1 MYKMLLISH
10 GELGNELLSVAKQ
23 IIGKFDTE
31 LITAISNRDR
41 SLPEMIKIIE
51 ESTSK
56 DPDSFYILATD
67 FPGGSCFIASRKVSS
82 SSDRI
87 IPVSGLNISM
97 VLSFLTKKDSYSGRE
112 LAEIIK
118 TDGNRAIIS

>member
-1 MYKMLLISH
+1 MNKMLLISH

>member
-1 MYKMLLISH
+1 MNKMLLISH
-10 GELGNELLSVAKQ
+10 GELGKELLSIAHQ
-23 IIGKFDTE
+23 IVGKFNDE
-31 LITAISNRDR
+31 LISAISNKDR

-51 ESTSK
+51 EKTSK
-56 DPDSFYILATD
+56 DLENFYILATD

-87 IPVSGLNISM
+87 ITVSGLNISM

-112 LAEIIK
+112 LTEIIK

>member
-1 MYKMLLISH
+1 MNKMLLISH
-10 GELGNELLSVAKQ
+10 GELGKELLSVAHQ
-23 IIGKFDTE
+23 IIGNFNAE
-31 LITAISNRDR
+31 LISAISNNDR

-51 ESTSK
+51 EITNN
-56 DPDSFYILATD
+56 DQDNFYILATD

-87 IPVSGLNISM
+87 ITVSGLNISM
-97 VLSFLTKKDSYSGRE
+97 VLSFLTKKDSYSGKE
-112 LAEIIK
+112 LTEIIK

>member
-1 MYKMLLISH
+1 
-10 GELGNELLSVAKQ
+10 
-23 IIGKFDTE
+23 
-31 LITAISNRDR
+31 
-41 SLPEMIKIIE
+41 MIKIIE
-51 ESTSK
+51 EITNK
-56 DPDSFYILATD
+56 DPENFYILATD

-87 IPVSGLNISM
+87 ITVSGLNISM

-112 LAEIIK
+112 LTEIIK